1 MSKMFVKCETKSS
14 RVKGLAFHPSLQ
26 WILAALHNGTIQ
38 LWDYRI
44 GSLIDKFEEHEGPVR
59 GIDFHSSQPLFVSGG
74 DDYKVK
80 LWSLTTRKCIFTF
93 LGHLDY
99 LRTVFFHHIYP
110 WVLSASDDQTV
121 RIWNWQSRACIAVLT
136 GHNHYV
142 MSALFHPFE
151 DLVVSASLDQTI
163 RVWDTSGLREKT
175 GGAGGAHALG
185 TGSFSA
191 PGTSRPHA
199 EMFTAN
205 DAVCKFVLEGHER
218 GVNWAAFHP
227 SLPLIASAADDRL
240 IKLWRYNDS
249 KAWEVDTLRGHFN
262 NVSCLVFHPQ
272 RELLIS
278 NSEDRTIRVWDVS
291 KRIGVHTF
299 RREND
304 RFWIIAAHRSSSA
317 LAVGHDSGMV
327 VFKLHTERP
336 PSALHSRFHFYY
348 VRDRVLC
355 FRDLLLSL
363 QLFQKSGEGG
373 RNAAGA
379 HAVAEVSIC
388 EVRRPANAMTAGPK
402 LLLVNSL
409 NTTDLNALVI
419 YADGENGF
427 AYDLLVGPLP
437 QAGLPYP
444 GGLDTHTGS
453 CHSVAFVSRNR
464 FAVIDKAGATTL
476 GIYNMNNELCKKVDL
491 PCAVDR
497 LFFGGNNRV
506 ILKSEDKLR
515 FFEVPTRRVYPEVQC
530 GGGGIRAVLLSPTGE
545 HVMVISKHA
554 LTLLKFALSDNGTT
568 EASGG
573 FEVVCAV
580 HENIRIKGGAWDEDN
595 GAFVY
600 STLSHVKYL
609 LLNGDRG
616 IIHCLNEAIYIFK
629 VQRGMYYYLD
639 RCASVH
645 VEPLN
650 CQEYLFKLALHR
662 RQFDQV
668 ALCVRN
674 GQLCGNALIAYLKK
688 KGYPE
693 VALEFLTDKRARFH
707 LALEVGSMDDA
718 LAAAQEINDKSAWQ
732 LLGRTALQQGHASLV
747 EAAYQKLK
755 EFEKLSFLYF
765 ITGHVGKLRK
775 MLRIAELRK
784 DYMSKFHNALL
795 LGDAEERVQVLAD
808 VGQLALAAL
817 TAKTYGLTALYDQ
830 LRDSVKDMPLDEFSP
845 AVPQLLMPPVPI
857 LRCTEAESSVWPS
870 AASESASVFDQ
881 AMRATAG
888 MKPEVAG
895 ARLYKE
901 MVEGA
906 ASAVCTPGSGAPGP
920 AWEEAD
926 GQDGFEVDFGE
937 VGGGDWSDGIEL
949 PPDDA
954 GAAPLLGMDASGRKE
969 GLGRADA
976 AQLSPDSATFVA
988 KRDSPHTLWVKG
1000 TPLVADLVSAGEF
1013 GLALD
1018 TLQRR
1023 VALRN
1028 PAPLLPIFSRVY
1040 QATWAAL
1047 PGLPFAPSLP
1057 LPLSETGKDGGALK
1071 PHRLVLPTSLMDDL
1085 REAHKLVTAGRFQ
1098 EALGSFRH
1106 VLHSIPLAVAGN
1118 AEEEQQI
1125 HEFIEIARHY
1135 VTGMILEMAR
1145 LSLGEA
1151 DVSRNIELVAYFACC
1166 KMQASH
1172 LFLVLRRAMSVAWK
1186 AQNFVT
1192 TAAFARR
1199 LVNGNF
1205 LAIKGAQ
1212 EEITKAKKVL
1222 MLCEQKGTDAYAI
1235 NFEPSES

>member
-26 WILAALHNGTIQ
+26 WVLAALHNGTIQ

-110 WVLSASDDQTV
+110 WILSASDDQTV

-142 MSALFHPFE
+142 MSALFHPYE

-175 GGAGGAHALG
+175 GGAGGAHAFG
-185 TGSFSA
+185 KGSF
-191 PGTSRPHA
+191 PGGPGGRHHA
-199 EMFTAN
+199 SEMFTAN

-227 SLPLIASAADDRL
+227 SMPLIASAADDRM

-291 KRIGVHTF
+291 KRVGVHTF

-304 RFWIIAAHRSSSA
+304 RFWIIAAHRTSSA

-348 VRDRVLC
+348 IRDRVVC
-355 FRDLLLSL
+355 FRDLQLTL
-363 QLFQKSGEGG
+363 QLSHKHGDARNAPGSLGG
-373 RNAAGA
+373 GNAAGLA
-379 HAVAEVSIC
+379 AAAEVSIC

-402 LLLVNSL
+402 YLLVNSL
-409 NTTDLNALVI
+409 NATDLNAIVI
-419 YADGENGF
+419 YADAESGF
-427 AYDLLVGPLP
+427 SYDLVVGPLP

-444 GGLDTHTGS
+444 GSPETHTGS
-453 CHSVAFVSRNR
+453 CHSVAFVARNR
-464 FAVIDKAGATTL
+464 FAMIDKAGATSL
-476 GIYNMNNELCKKVDL
+476 GVYNMNNELCKKVEL
-491 PCAVDR
+491 PCPVDR
-497 LFFGGNNRV
+497 LFFGGNNRL

-515 FFEVPTRRVYPEVQC
+515 LFEVPTCRVYPEVQC
-530 GGGGIRAVLLSPTGE
+530 GGGGGIRSVLLSPTGE
-545 HVMVISKHA
+545 YLMVISKHS
-554 LTLLKFALSDNGTT
+554 LMLLHHVGHADGGASDAT
-568 EASGG
+568 GG

-595 GAFVY
+595 GTFVY

-616 IIHCLNEAIYIFK
+616 IIHCLNEPVYIFK

-639 RCASVH
+639 RRAGVH

-668 ALCVRN
+668 ALFVRN

-693 VALEFLTDKRARFH
+693 VALEFLTDKKARFH
-707 LALEVGSMDDA
+707 LALE
-718 LAAAQEINDKSAWQ
+718 SAWQ
-732 LLGRTALQQGHASLV
+732 LLGRAALQQGYPSLV
-747 EAAYQKLK
+747 ESAYQKLK

-765 ITGHVGKLRK
+765 ITGNIGKLRK

-784 DYMSKFHNALL
+784 DPMSEFHNALL
-795 LGDAEERVQVLAD
+795 LGDAEERVQVLAE
-808 VGQLALAAL
+808 VGQIALAAL
-817 TAKTYGLTALYDQ
+817 TAKTYGLTALYEQ
-830 LRDSVKDMPLDEFSP
+830 LHDSVKDMSLDTFMP
-845 AVPQLLMPPVPI
+845 AVPQLLMPPIPI
-857 LRCTEAESSVWPS
+857 LRCTEAETSAWPS
-870 AASESASVFDQ
+870 AVSEGASVFDK
-881 AMRATAG
+881 AMQATAG
-888 MKPEVAG
+888 MKPEAAG
-895 ARLYKE
+895 ARLYKD

-906 ASAVCTPGSGAPGP
+906 SAGATAGAPP
-920 AWEEAD
+920 AWEDAAED
-926 GQDGFEVDFGE
+926 LDGFEVDLGE
-937 VGGGDWSDGIEL
+937 GVAGGDWSDGIDL

-954 GAAPLLGMDASGRKE
+954 GLSQLGGLDEPAPGKE
-969 GLGRADA
+969 TLEHGFDGAG
-976 AQLSPDSATFVA
+976 SSFVA
-988 KRDSPHTLWVKG
+988 KREPPHAAWLKG
-1000 TPLVADLVSAGEF
+1000 GQPVVADFVAAGEF
-1013 GLALD
+1013 SLALE

-1023 VALRN
+1023 MALRN

-1040 QATWAAL
+1040 QAAWASL

-1057 LPLSETGKDGGALK
+1057 LALSDRAAGKGAAGDGGLK
-1071 PHRLVLPTSLMDDL
+1071 PHRLILPSSLMEDL

-1098 EALGSFRH
+1098 EALSAFRF
-1106 VLHSIPLAVAGN
+1106 VLHSVPLVVANN
-1118 AEEEQQI
+1118 AEEEQQV

-1145 LSLGEA
+1145 LSLGES
-1151 DVSRNIELVAYFACC
+1151 DPGRNVELVAYFACC

-1192 TAAFARR
+1192 TAAVRKCIRARKAYVSSPGVARR
-1199 LVNGNF
+1199 LQSRLGIQGSIWA
-1205 LAIKGAQ
+1205 LQ
-1212 EEITKAKKVL
+1212 HE
-1222 MLCEQKGTDAYAI
+1222 
-1235 NFEPSES
+1235 FETRVDRKSRGEG